1 MLTSPDSVEK
11 VTAFYENALPS
22 GGWQVEKT
30 AAKSGDTV
38 QYKAVKGAAAAEIEI
53 SSTGTGA
60 SVTVKVIP

>member
-11 VTAFYENALPS
+11 VTAFYEHALPS

-30 AAKSGDTV
+30 AKSGDTV
-38 QYKAVKGAAAAEIEI
+38 EYKAIKGAAAAEIEI
-53 SSTGTGA
+53 SSPGTGA